1 MTPALRRIVPL
12 ALGPLLLLGTTAPAS
27 AGAAVTTG
35 SAPGIVVSTTPL
47 PGKEAPGSTATSIT
61 YWTENSLNQARRALA
76 TVYTPAGAPPAGGW
90 PVLAYAH
97 VTAGLSDDC
106 AYTDD
111 YGAAPADVNVVTP
124 WIQAGFAFVATEY
137 IGIGTDGSHAYLDA
151 TAEANAVIDSV
162 RAARSVNP
170 ALSSRY
176 VVNGISQGG
185 HATLATAAR
194 AKERAPE
201 LTLAA
206 AMADAPATKVEGY
219 IPLAGPYLPPLPA
232 PDYTTYVS
240 YILAG
245 LETARPGFDLNAYLT
260 PAGRAVVD
268 DAHRLCYFDMNT
280 RTQGVGIGQLLSK
293 PLNTG
298 PFPAVLR
305 EVTTLP
311 VSGYDAPVLV
321 NQGRF
326 DLTAFPFLTDL
337 QVTEMKVRGVDVT
350 YRNYAT
356 GHNVWAQALPHDIAF
371 ARKHLG

>member
-1 MTPALRRIVPL
+1 MITLRRVVPL
-12 ALGPLLLLGTTAPAS
+12 VVGPLLVLGTAVPAS
-27 AGAAVTTG
+27 AAG
-35 SAPGIVVSTTPL
+35 APGSVISATPL
-47 PGKEAPGSTATSIT
+47 PGKEAPGSTATTIT
-61 YWTENSLNQARRALA
+61 YWTENSLDQPRRALA
-76 TVYTPAGAPPAGGW
+76 TIYVPTGTAPAGGW
-90 PVLAYAH
+90 PILANAH
-97 VTAGLSDDC
+97 VTAGLGDAC

-111 YGAAPADVNVVTP
+111 YGTAAADVNVVTP

-137 IGIGTDGSHAYLDA
+137 IGIGTEGSHAYLDA

-162 RAARSVNP
+162 RAARAVAP
-170 ALSSRY
+170 TLSSSY

-185 HATLATAAR
+185 HATLATAAA

-201 LTLAA
+201 LRLAA

-219 IPLAGPYLPPLPA
+219 IPLAGPYIPPLPA

-245 LETARPGFDLNAYLT
+245 LETARPDFDLDAYLT

-268 DAHRLCYFDMNT
+268 DAHELCYFDMNT
-280 RTQGVGIGQLLSK
+280 RTQGVSIGQMLTK

-326 DLTAFPFLTDL
+326 DVVAFPFLTDL
-337 QVTEMKVRGVDVT
+337 QVTEMLVHGAKVT
-350 YRNYAT
+350 YRQYAT
-356 GHNVWAQALPHDIAF
+356 GHNVWAQALPNNIAF
-371 ARKHLG
+371 ARKHLAG

>member
-1 MTPALRRIVPL
+1 MLSIRRVVPL
-12 ALGPLLLLGTTAPAS
+12 AIGPLLAIGLPAPVS
-27 AGAAVTTG
+27 AAVAG
-35 SAPGIVVSTTPL
+35 GPPGAVITSTPL
-47 PGKEAPGSTATSIT
+47 PGKEAPGSIASSIT
-61 YWTENSLNQARRALA
+61 YWTEDSLGQARQSLA
-76 TVYTPAGAPPAGGW
+76 TIYVPTGTAPAGGW
-90 PVLAYAH
+90 PILANAH
-97 VTAGLSDDC
+97 VTAGLGDDC

-111 YGAAPADVNVVTP
+111 YGTAAADVNVVTP

-137 IGIGTDGSHAYLDA
+137 IGIGTEGSHAYLDA

-162 RAARSVNP
+162 RAARSVAP
-170 ALSSRY
+170 TLSRDY

-185 HATLATAAR
+185 HATLATAAK

-201 LTLAA
+201 LRLAA

-219 IPLAGPYLPPLPA
+219 IPLAGPYIPPLPA

-260 PAGRAVVD
+260 PLGRAVVD

-280 RTQGVGIGQLLSK
+280 RTQGVGIGQMLKK

-298 PFPAVLR
+298 PFTSVLR

-326 DLTAFPFLTDL
+326 DVVAFPFLTDL
-337 QVTEMKVRGVDVT
+337 QVTEMLLHGAKVT
-350 YRNYAT
+350 YRPYAT
-356 GHNVWAQALPHDIAF
+356 GHNVWKEALPHNIAF
-371 ARKHLG
+371 ARKHLAG